1 MACNASQ
8 PPCSTLRHDYCAAC
22 ISLIWPNPCPKAK
35 GWAQPARQREPKMP
49 FDLESLK
56 RAFAESG
63 MGLGELAAK
72 VGKDKSTVS
81 RYLTGKVPMTVEM
94 LDAIA
99 EALGVPV
106 TRFYDREDAAR
117 TPEERAALLLMR
129 KMPADALQAQLAL
142 WASTLPKD

>member
-1 MACNASQ
+1 
-8 PPCSTLRHDYCAAC
+8 
-22 ISLIWPNPCPKAK
+22 
-35 GWAQPARQREPKMP
+35 MP

-56 RAFAESG
+56 RAFADSG
-63 MGLGELAAK
+63 MGLGALAER

-129 KMPADALQAQLAL
+129 KMPPDALQAQLAL

>member
-1 MACNASQ
+1 MS
-8 PPCSTLRHDYCAAC
+8 
-22 ISLIWPNPCPKAK
+22 
-35 GWAQPARQREPKMP
+35 

-56 RAFAESG
+56 RAFADSG
-63 MGLGELAAK
+63 MGLGALAER

-129 KMPADALQAQLAL
+129 KMPPDALQAQLAL